1 MSVNAIPIQ
10 RPRLLLASLPAF
22 AALIGA
28 AAVGSPLLV
37 LVGTLGLLF
46 VALAFQNLSAG
57 LAMFTVLTFLEQ
69 IPTVSS
75 AGLTLAKL
83 GGGVLAIA
91 WLLAVAKPASGV
103 PFLGQRHPVLAYSA
117 LVLLGWTFASM
128 LWAPNPSVAALT
140 GLRLGQGIL
149 LLFIVFAAVSERR
162 HLTWVVYAFVAGA
175 ALTAVIGLGG
185 VTQTEGAGIDA
196 SGRLGGGIGDP
207 NELAAILIPALGFTL
222 FMLLAKKGPLLR
234 CLLLAAAV
242 TCAVA
247 LFQTESRG
255 GLVGL
260 AVMLLASL
268 VFSGPVRAKA
278 VTMVLTVLG
287 FTLAYFTLIASP
299 EAVARV
305 TDFGAGGGTGR
316 PDIWAVAAAVSRTH
330 PLGGVGAGNFILV
343 EPSYAF
349 GNINLTRFDLVVD
362 TPSVVHNMYLNI
374 LAELGVVGFIL
385 FAVVIVAAFVAAFR
399 AVGTFDRTGDTET
412 EILAR
417 GIIIGTIGM
426 LAAFLFLSA
435 QYDKQLPLLLGVLAA
450 LATVA
455 RLRSAEEAAE

>member
-1 MSVNAIPIQ
+1 MSVDAIPIE
-10 RPRLLLASLPAF
+10 RPRLVLASLTAV

-28 AAVGSPLLV
+28 EAVGSPRLV
-37 LVGTLGLLF
+37 VVGTLGLLF
-46 VALAFQNLSAG
+46 VALAFQNLAAG
-57 LAMFTVLTFLEQ
+57 LAAFTVLIFLEQ

-91 WLLAVAKPASGV
+91 WLVAVVKPDSSI
-103 PFLGQRHPVLAYSA
+103 PFLGHRHPVLAYSA
-117 LVLLGWTFASM
+117 LVLLCWTFASM
-128 LWAPNPSVAALT
+128 LWAPDRSVAGLT
-140 GLRLGQGIL
+140 GLRFGQGIL
-149 LLFIVFAAVSERR
+149 LLFIVFAAVRERR
-162 HLTWVVYAFVAGA
+162 HLTWVVYAFVVGA
-175 ALTAVIGLGG
+175 TLTAVIGLGG

-196 SGRLGGGIGDP
+196 SGRLAGGIGDP
-207 NELAAILIPALGFTL
+207 NELAALLIPALGFTL
-222 FMLLAKKGPLLR
+222 FMLLAKKGLLVR
-234 CLLLAAAV
+234 CLLLAAAI

-260 AVMLLASL
+260 AVMLLASV

-278 VTMVLTVLG
+278 ATMVLTVLG

-299 EAVARV
+299 EALARV
-305 TDFGAGGGTGR
+305 TDFSAGGGTGR
-316 PDIWAVAAAVSRTH
+316 PTIWAVAAAVSRNH

-349 GNINLTRFDLVVD
+349 GNINLTRFDLIVD
-362 TPSVVHNMYLNI
+362 TPKVVHNMYLNI
-374 LAELGVVGFIL
+374 LAELGVVGLIL
-385 FAVVIVAAFVAAFR
+385 FAVMIVAAFTAAFR
-399 AVGTFDRTGDTET
+399 AVGTFARTGDVET

-426 LAAFLFLSA
+426 LAAFFFLSA
-435 QYDKQLPLLLGVLAA
+435 QYDKQLPLLLGVLAG

-455 RLRSAEEAAE
+455 GVRLTEEAAE

>member
-1 MSVNAIPIQ
+1 MSVDAIPIQ
-10 RPRLLLASLPAF
+10 RPGLLLASLAAV

-28 AAVGSPLLV
+28 AAVGSPPLV
-37 LVGTLGLLF
+37 FVGTLGVVF

-57 LAMFTVLTFLEQ
+57 LAIFTVLIFLEQ
-69 IPTVSS
+69 IPTISS
-75 AGLTLAKL
+75 AGLTLSKL

-91 WLLAVAKPASGV
+91 WLVAVTKPDSDV
-103 PFLGQRHPVLAYSA
+103 PFLGHRHPVLAYSA
-117 LVLLGWTFASM
+117 LVLLCWTLASM
-128 LWAPNPSVAALT
+128 LWAPDPSVAGLTAL
-140 GLRLGQGIL
+140 RFGQGIL
-149 LLFIVFAAVSERR
+149 LLFIVFAAISERR

-175 ALTAVIGLGG
+175 TLTAVIGLGG
-185 VTQTEGAGIDA
+185 ATQTEGAGVAA
-196 SGRLGGGIGDP
+196 SGRLAGGIGDP
-207 NELAAILIPALGFTL
+207 NDLAAILIPALGFTL
-222 FMLLAKKGPLLR
+222 FMLLAKKGALLR
-234 CLLLAAAV
+234 CLLLAAAI

-260 AVMLLASL
+260 AVMLLASV

-278 VTMVLTVLG
+278 VTMVLAVLG

-299 EAVARV
+299 EALARV
-305 TDFGAGGGTGR
+305 TDFSAGGGTGR
-316 PDIWAVAAAVSRTH
+316 PDIWAVAVAVSRNH

-349 GNINLTRFDLVVD
+349 GNINLTRFDLIVD
-362 TPSVVHNMYLNI
+362 TPKVVHNMYLNI

-385 FAVVIVAAFVAAFR
+385 FAVVILAAFVAAFR
-399 AVGTFDRTGDTET
+399 AVGIFARAGDTET

-426 LAAFLFLSA
+426 LAAFFFLSA
-435 QYDKQLPLLLGVLAA
+435 QYDKQLPLLLGVLVA
-450 LATVA
+450 LATLA
-455 RLRSAEEAAE
+455 RVRSTQQAAE